1 MKTLTVYD
9 PPLCCPTG
17 VCGPTVDPALVELAA
32 VLARLGRRGI
42 MVRRYNLGQQP
53 MAFATNP
60 EIKALL
66 ESGGVEA
73 LPAIMVDNQLVI
85 NGRYPTA
92 DERSAW
98 LASVPDA
105 PKDSSP

>member
-1 MKTLTVYD
+1 MKTLAIYD

-17 VCGPTVDPALVELAA
+17 VCGPSVDPALVELAA
-32 VLARLGRRGI
+32 VLARLGRRG
-42 MVRRYNLGQQP
+42 VVVQRYNLAKQP
-53 MAFATNP
+53 MAFATQP

-73 LPAIMVDNQLVI
+73 LPAIMVDGQMAI
-85 NGRYPTA
+85 KGRYPTA

-98 LASVPDA
+98 LDSAPDA
-105 PKDSSP
+105 LKDTPP

>member
-17 VCGPTVDPALVELAA
+17 VCGPSVDPALVELAA
-32 VLARLGRRGI
+32 VLARLGRRG
-42 MVRRYNLGQQP
+42 VVVQRYNLSRQP

-73 LPAIMVDNQLVI
+73 LPAIIVDGQLVM
-85 NGRYPTA
+85 NARYPNA
-92 DERSAW
+92 EERSAW
-98 LASVPDA
+98 LASS
-105 PKDSSP
+105 PKEIKDTTP